1 MGVKDW
7 RHCYCYQWRPLEGY
21 CLVTLG
27 KGCTHV
33 LRSFWALGGGGL
45 ECLPRVMETYIDRA
59 AKQRTFL
66 QSLLDDLEQVGRR
79 LPQLIPLSNAS
90 CEVFKAFRGGTP

>member
-1 MGVKDW
+1 MGMKVW
-7 RHCYCYQWRPLEGY
+7 WHCYCINGAPRGLLPGDPGQGMHP
-21 CLVTLG
+21 CLKEL
-27 KGCTHV
+27 
-33 LRSFWALGGGGL
+33 LGGGGL
-45 ECLPRVMETYIDRA
+45 ECLRRVMETYIDRA